1 MAGKKKG
8 GGGGGGN
15 RPSHTTDEYLD
26 LYDYKVVEK
35 QLIDSGKLKVDD
47 IEKESLQLKKEQF
60 PNKRTNKTFS
70 HPERYVLLSTSKEYI
85 QGNSDEYKKCPVT
98 VIANERDGIGP
109 FQLYYKEYKKGFS
122 DGDNYDLIP
131 VFPSDVGYTTEKAI
145 NNDQEESPVKKNRP
159 IRKKAKTTYC
169 KKKTTTSPKKAKSPK
184 KTKVAAAPRPP
195 NPPPN
200 PVHVDLVLKR
210 AIQILSTTDI
220 LELKGDIHAKLLS
233 ILRKCFLA
241 PIVKYFPSTG
251 DPRWGQLREEAKGKI
266 ESVCFSLDFNI
277 SI

>member
-1 MAGKKKG
+1 MSGKKKSG
-8 GGGGGGN
+8 GGG
-15 RPSHTTDEYLD
+15 RPSHTEDEYLD
-26 LYDYKVVEK
+26 LMDYKVVEK
-35 QLIDSGKLKVDD
+35 QLIDSGELKVED
-47 IEKESLQLKKEQF
+47 IQKDSLKLKKEQF
-60 PNKRTNKTFS
+60 PNKRTNKSFS
-70 HPERYVLLSTSKEYI
+70 HPERYVVLSTSKEYI
-85 QGNSDEYKKCPVT
+85 QANSDEYKKCPVT
-98 VIANERDGIGP
+98 VIASEGDGIGP

-131 VFPSDVGYTTEKAI
+131 CFPSNVGYTTEKAN
-145 NNDQEESPVKKNRP
+145 NNDQEAGSPVKKNRP
-159 IRKKAKTTYC
+159 IRKKGKTTYC

-184 KTKVAAAPRPP
+184 KTNDVARLP

-210 AIQILSTTDI
+210 AIQFLSTTDI

-241 PIVKYFPSTG
+241 PMDKYFPSAG

-277 SI
+277 LI